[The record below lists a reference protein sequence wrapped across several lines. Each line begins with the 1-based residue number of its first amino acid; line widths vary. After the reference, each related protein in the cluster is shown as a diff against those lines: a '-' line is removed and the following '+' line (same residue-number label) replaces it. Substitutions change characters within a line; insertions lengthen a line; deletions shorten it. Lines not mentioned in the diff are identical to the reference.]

1 MKILNFGSCNID
13 YVYSLEHIVNVGETE
28 TTHKLEVFPGGKGL
42 NQSIAIAKAGV
53 KVYHA
58 GCVGYDGGM
67 LTDILQ
73 CNGVDITYLKM
84 VDAKNGHAV
93 IQVSSKGE
101 NSIFLYPGSNEMIT
115 KDHIDAVL
123 ENFDK
128 GDLLILQNEIND
140 VDYIVKKAY
149 ETGMCIILNPSPF
162 NEKICKVNFDM
173 LSYLVINEV
182 ELIGISGCSEPEEGL
197 VYLKNHY
204 PSLKIIITLGENG
217 SVLFDGTQEFWQP
230 AYKVNVVDTTSA
242 GDAFL
247 GYFVAELSKGKEY
260 SQILKI
266 ASAASAITVS
276 RKGAAPSIPNKDE
289 LMSLFDG
296 LKESKSNSQSQTL
309 YEQIDSYIEQN
320 IKTANLEE
328 LSQVLGYSAVYTGRI
343 VNKLMGENFTKVVI
357 AKRCKTAAYMLLNTN
372 CSVHDI
378 ISTVGYEN
386 ESFFRKTFKQKYG
399 KTPLEYRKARNCY
412 DKRTEN

>member
-28 TTHKLEVFPGGKGL
+28 TTNKLEVFPGGKGL
-42 NQSIAIAKAGV
+42 NQSIAIAKAGA

-67 LTDILQ
+67 LKDILQ
-73 CNGVDITYLKM
+73 CNGVDIAYLNT

-115 KDHIDAVL
+115 KEHIDKVL

-128 GDLLILQNEIND
+128 GDFLVLQNEIND
-140 VDYIVKKAY
+140 VDYIVQKAG
-149 ETGMCIILNPSPF
+149 EKGMRIILNPSPF
-162 NEKICKVNFDM
+162 NEKIRKINFDM

-182 ELIGISGCSEPEEGL
+182 ELLGISGCSEPEEGL
-197 VYLKNHY
+197 LTLKNRY
-204 PSLKIIITLGENG
+204 PTLKIILTLGENG
-217 SVLFDGTQEFWQP
+217 SVLFYGTQELWQS

-242 GDAFL
+242 GDTFL
-247 GYFVAELSKGKEY
+247 GYFVAELSKGTEY

-296 LKESKSNSQSQTL
+296 LKESKPNAKSKTL
-309 YEQIDSYIEQN
+309 YEQIDRYIEQN
-320 IKTANLEE
+320 IKTANLGE
-328 LSQVLGYSAVYTGRI
+328 LSQMLGYSTVYTGKM
-343 VNKLMGENFTKVVI
+343 VNKLMGESFVKVVI
-357 AKRCKTAAYMLLNTN
+357 AKRCKMAAYMLLNTN
-372 CSVHDI
+372 ASIHDI
-378 ISTVGYEN
+378 ISTLGYEN
-386 ESFFRKTFKQKYG
+386 ESFFRKAFKQKYG
-399 KTPLEYRKARNCY
+399 KTPLEYRKSR
-412 DKRTEN
+412 D

>member
-1 MKILNFGSCNID
+1 MNILNFGSCNID

-28 TTHKLEVFPGGKGL
+28 TTNKLEVFPGGKGL
-42 NQSIAIAKAGV
+42 NQSIAIAKAGA

-67 LTDILQ
+67 LKDILQ
-73 CNGVDITYLKM
+73 CNGVDIAYLNT

-115 KDHIDAVL
+115 KEHIDKVL

-128 GDLLILQNEIND
+128 GDFLVLQNEIND
-140 VDYIVKKAY
+140 VDYIVQKAG
-149 ETGMCIILNPSPF
+149 EKGMRIILNPSPF
-162 NEKICKVNFDM
+162 NEKIRKINFDM

-182 ELIGISGCSEPEEGL
+182 ELLGISGSSEPEEGL
-197 VYLKNHY
+197 LTLKNRY
-204 PSLKIIITLGENG
+204 PTLKIILTLGENG
-217 SVLFDGTQEFWQP
+217 SVLFYGTQELWQS

-242 GDAFL
+242 GDTFL
-247 GYFVAELSKGKEY
+247 GYFVAELSKGTEY

-296 LKESKSNSQSQTL
+296 LKESKPNAKSKTL
-309 YEQIDSYIEQN
+309 YEQIDRYIEQN
-320 IKTANLEE
+320 IKTANLGE
-328 LSQVLGYSAVYTGRI
+328 LSQMLGYSTVYTGKM
-343 VNKLMGENFTKVVI
+343 VNKLMGESFVKVVI
-357 AKRCKTAAYMLLNTN
+357 AKRCKMAAYMLLNTN
-372 CSVHDI
+372 ASIHDI
-378 ISTVGYEN
+378 ISTLGYEN
-386 ESFFRKTFKQKYG
+386 ESFFRKAFKQKYG
-399 KTPLEYRKARNCY
+399 KTPLEYRKSR
-412 DKRTEN
+412 D

>member
-13 YVYSLEHIVNVGETE
+13 YVYSLDHIVNVGETE
-28 TTHKLEVFPGGKGL
+28 TTYKMEVFPGGKGL
-42 NQSIAIAKAGV
+42 NQSIAVAKAGA
-53 KVYHA
+53 KIYHA

-73 CNGVDITYLKM
+73 CNGVDITYLKT

-115 KDHIDAVL
+115 KDYIDAVL

-128 GDLLILQNEIND
+128 GDILILQNEINY

-197 VYLKNHY
+197 LYLKKRY
-204 PSLKIIITLGENG
+204 PSLKIILTLGENG
-217 SVLFDGTQEFWQP
+217 SVLFDGKQEFWQP

-242 GDAFL
+242 GDTFL
-247 GYFVAELSKGKEY
+247 GYFVAELSKGTEY

-289 LMSLFDG
+289 LMYLFEG
-296 LKESKSNSQSQTL
+296 LNESKSNAKSKTL
-309 YEQIDSYIEQN
+309 YEQTDGYIE
-320 IKTANLEE
+320 
-328 LSQVLGYSAVYTGRI
+328 
-343 VNKLMGENFTKVVI
+343 
-357 AKRCKTAAYMLLNTN
+357 
-372 CSVHDI
+372 
-378 ISTVGYEN
+378 
-386 ESFFRKTFKQKYG
+386 
-399 KTPLEYRKARNCY
+399 
-412 DKRTEN
+412 

>member
-28 TTHKLEVFPGGKGL
+28 TTNKLEVFPGGKGL
-42 NQSIAIAKAGV
+42 NQSIAIAKAGA

-67 LTDILQ
+67 LKDILQ
-73 CNGVDITYLKM
+73 CNGVDIAYLNT

-101 NSIFLYPGSNEMIT
+101 NSIFLYPGSNEMIA
-115 KDHIDAVL
+115 KEHIDKVL

-128 GDLLILQNEIND
+128 GDFLVLQNEIND
-140 VDYIVKKAY
+140 VDYIVQKAG
-149 ETGMCIILNPSPF
+149 EKGMCIILNPSPF
-162 NEKICKVNFDM
+162 NEKIRKINFDM

-182 ELIGISGCSEPEEGL
+182 ELLGISGCSEPEEGL
-197 VYLKNHY
+197 LTLKNRY
-204 PSLKIIITLGENG
+204 PTLKIILTLGENG
-217 SVLFDGTQEFWQP
+217 SVLFYGTQELWQS

-242 GDAFL
+242 GDTFL
-247 GYFVAELSKGKEY
+247 GYFVAELSKGTEY

-296 LKESKSNSQSQTL
+296 LKESKPNAKSKTL
-309 YEQIDSYIEQN
+309 YEQIDRYIEQN
-320 IKTANLEE
+320 IKTANLGE
-328 LSQVLGYSAVYTGRI
+328 LSQMLGYSTVYTGKM
-343 VNKLMGENFTKVVI
+343 VNKLMGESFVKVVI
-357 AKRCKTAAYMLLNTN
+357 AKRCKMAAYMLLNTN
-372 CSVHDI
+372 ASIHDI
-378 ISTVGYEN
+378 ISTLGYEN
-386 ESFFRKTFKQKYG
+386 ESFFRKAFKQKYG
-399 KTPLEYRKARNCY
+399 KTPLEYRKSR
-412 DKRTEN
+412 D

>member
-42 NQSIAIAKAGV
+42 NQSIAVAKAGA
-53 KVYHA
+53 KIYHA
-58 GCVGYDGGM
+58 GCVGYDGRM

-73 CNGVDITYLKM
+73 CNRVDITYLKT

-115 KDHIDAVL
+115 KEHIDVVL
-123 ENFDK
+123 ENFEQ

-162 NEKICKVNFDM
+162 NEKIRKINFDM

-197 VYLKNHY
+197 AYLKKRY
-204 PSLKIIITLGENG
+204 PSLKIILTLGENG
-217 SVLFDGTQEFWQP
+217 SVLFDGTQELWQP
-230 AYKVNVVDTTSA
+230 AYKVNAVDTTSA
-242 GDAFL
+242 GDTFL
-247 GYFVAELSKGKEY
+247 GYFVAELSKGTEY

-296 LKESKSNSQSQTL
+296 LKEIKSNSKSKSL

-320 IKTANLEE
+320 IKTANLAE
-328 LSQVLGYSAVYTGRI
+328 LSQILGYSTVHTGRM

-357 AKRCKTAAYMLLNTN
+357 AKRCKMAAHMLLNTN
-372 CSVHDI
+372 YSIHDI
-378 ISTVGYEN
+378 ISMVGYEN
-386 ESFFRKTFKQKYG
+386 ESFFRSVFKQKYG
-399 KTPLEYRKARNCY
+399 KTPLEYKKVKN
-412 DKRTEN
+412 

>member
-28 TTHKLEVFPGGKGL
+28 TTNKLEVFPGGKGL
-42 NQSIAIAKAGV
+42 NQSIAIAKAGA

-67 LTDILQ
+67 LKDILQ
-73 CNGVDITYLKM
+73 CNGVDIAYLNT

-101 NSIFLYPGSNEMIT
+101 NSIFLYPGSNEMIA
-115 KDHIDAVL
+115 KEHIDKVL

-128 GDLLILQNEIND
+128 GDFLVLQNEIND
-140 VDYIVKKAY
+140 VDYIVQKAG
-149 ETGMCIILNPSPF
+149 EKGMCIILNPSPF
-162 NEKICKVNFDM
+162 NEKIRKINFDM

-182 ELIGISGCSEPEEGL
+182 ELLGISGCSEPEEGL
-197 VYLKNHY
+197 LTLKNRY
-204 PSLKIIITLGENG
+204 PTLKIILTLGENG
-217 SVLFDGTQEFWQP
+217 SVLFYGTQELWQS

-242 GDAFL
+242 GDTFL
-247 GYFVAELSKGKEY
+247 GYFVAELSKGTEY

-276 RKGAAPSIPNKDE
+276 RKGAAPSIPNKEE

-296 LKESKSNSQSQTL
+296 LKESKPNAKSKTL
-309 YEQIDSYIEQN
+309 YEQIDRYIEQN
-320 IKTANLEE
+320 IKTANLGE
-328 LSQVLGYSAVYTGRI
+328 LSQMLGYSTVYTGKM
-343 VNKLMGENFTKVVI
+343 VNKLMGESFVKVVI
-357 AKRCKTAAYMLLNTN
+357 AKRCKMAAYMLLNTN
-372 CSVHDI
+372 ASIHDI
-378 ISTVGYEN
+378 ISTLGYEN
-386 ESFFRKTFKQKYG
+386 ESFFRKAFKQKYG
-399 KTPLEYRKARNCY
+399 KTPLEYRKSR
-412 DKRTEN
+412 D

>member
-28 TTHKLEVFPGGKGL
+28 TTNKLEVFPGGKGL
-42 NQSIAIAKAGV
+42 NQSIAIAKAGA

-67 LTDILQ
+67 LKDILQ
-73 CNGVDITYLKM
+73 CNGVDIAYLIT

-101 NSIFLYPGSNEMIT
+101 NSIFLYPGSNEMIA
-115 KDHIDAVL
+115 KEHIDKVL

-128 GDLLILQNEIND
+128 GDFLVLQNEIND
-140 VDYIVKKAY
+140 VDYIVQKAG
-149 ETGMCIILNPSPF
+149 EKGMCIILNPSPF
-162 NEKICKVNFDM
+162 NEKIRKINFDM

-182 ELIGISGCSEPEEGL
+182 ELLGISGCSEPEEGL
-197 VYLKNHY
+197 LTLKNRY
-204 PSLKIIITLGENG
+204 PTLKIILTLGENG
-217 SVLFDGTQEFWQP
+217 SVLFYGTQELWQS

-242 GDAFL
+242 GDTFL
-247 GYFVAELSKGKEY
+247 GYFVAELSKGTEY

-296 LKESKSNSQSQTL
+296 LKESKPNAKSKTL
-309 YEQIDSYIEQN
+309 YEQIDRYIEQN
-320 IKTANLEE
+320 IKTANLGE
-328 LSQVLGYSAVYTGRI
+328 LSQMLGYSTVYTGKM
-343 VNKLMGENFTKVVI
+343 VNKLMGESFVKVVI
-357 AKRCKTAAYMLLNTN
+357 AKRCKMAAYMLLNTN
-372 CSVHDI
+372 ASIHDI
-378 ISTVGYEN
+378 ISTLGYEN
-386 ESFFRKTFKQKYG
+386 ESFFRKAFKQKYG
-399 KTPLEYRKARNCY
+399 KTPLEYRKSR
-412 DKRTEN
+412 D